1 MCGIFGFNFSDK
13 KLAKSIVKIL
23 NHRGP
28 DDNSIYEDELF
39 TIGYTRLSIIDLDKG
54 NQPIYNAKKTKL
66 VFFNGEIYNY
76 KELRTRLEKKGYKFK
91 TNSDTE
97 IVIHSYEEYGKK
109 CLNYFNGMFALII
122 YDLEK
127 KEIFIARDRLGIK
140 PLYYSF
146 DDNRFLFS
154 SEMKASFLFEDLKK
168 ELNHNSI
175 NNYFTFR
182 YCPGESTFIKGIKKL
197 LPAHYLV
204 FKDNKLVTRKYW
216 NLEFSEQSKS
226 LAYFTNKFQKLFE
239 DSVKKRM
246 IADVPIGAL
255 LSGGI
260 DSSSIVAM
268 MSKNSDSNIK
278 TFTMGFDEGFNNEFK
293 AAKLV
298 SDKFGTEHEEYIIDS
313 SYIKY
318 LPKLVWHLDEPVA
331 DPTAIPNYVLAKN
344 ASKKVKVLLNGDG
357 ADEVFAGY
365 EQYKLYKILRQYNK
379 LPLILRKTVNGAIT
393 PLTKEPFFI
402 KLKSFLTTRKDYLPK
417 SFLELT
423 SVFGE
428 EEKQKLFS
436 NNFKKSLTRQE
447 NPLKQYLSIKNNF
460 VNKLLY
466 SDINT
471 YLPNNM
477 LLKYDKITMAK
488 SVEGRVPFCDHRLVE
503 FSATIPV
510 NYKLKGF
517 NEKYIIRKAMV
528 GTLPRSIIKKKK
540 QRFLVPTDN
549 WLKRDFGDY
558 ANQVLDDNQKVIS
571 NFFDKS
577 YLKKLYQDKKPFSQR
592 ILSINPLTRLY
603 YSRQIWTV
611 TNFLIWHNTF
621 IENKKI

>member
-1 MCGIFGFNFSDK
+1 MK
-13 KLAKSIVKIL
+13 KPPAYWYTAKRIL
-23 NHRGP
+23 
-28 DDNSIYEDELF
+28 S
-39 TIGYTRLSIIDLDKG
+39 K
-54 NQPIYNAKKTKL
+54 
-66 VFFNGEIYNY
+66 
-76 KELRTRLEKKGYKFK
+76 
-91 TNSDTE
+91 
-97 IVIHSYEEYGKK
+97 
-109 CLNYFNGMFALII
+109 
-122 YDLEK
+122 
-127 KEIFIARDRLGIK
+127 RD
-140 PLYYSF
+140 P
-146 DDNRFLFS
+146 
-154 SEMKASFLFEDLKK
+154 
-168 ELNHNSI
+168 
-175 NNYFTFR
+175 
-182 YCPGESTFIKGIKKL
+182 
-197 LPAHYLV
+197 
-204 FKDNKLVTRKYW
+204 
-216 NLEFSEQSKS
+216 
-226 LAYFTNKFQKLFE
+226 
-239 DSVKKRM
+239 
-246 IADVPIGAL
+246 
-255 LSGGI
+255 
-260 DSSSIVAM
+260 
-268 MSKNSDSNIK
+268 
-278 TFTMGFDEGFNNEFK
+278 
-293 AAKLV
+293 
-298 SDKFGTEHEEYIIDS
+298 
-313 SYIKY
+313 
-318 LPKLVWHLDEPVA
+318 
-331 DPTAIPNYVLAKN
+331 
-344 ASKKVKVLLNGDG
+344 
-357 ADEVFAGY
+357 
-365 EQYKLYKILRQYNK
+365 
-379 LPLILRKTVNGAIT
+379 ILRKI
-393 PLTKEPFFI
+393 I
-402 KLKSFLTTRKDYLPK
+402 KKFNKGFLTTRKDYLPK